1 MSRQQ
6 NTVRRV
12 APHSQKRELGRLL
25 ICVGLLVGSLALT
38 VSLKHRPK
46 PAIPAQ
52 VVATAPET
60 MKPSPEVVAAYS
72 VAADLPKY
80 ISIPTIE
87 TEKVR
92 VFQLGLTKNYS
103 IAAPT
108 NIHDAG
114 WYEESSRPGKPG
126 AMFIY
131 GHVSSLESKGIFYDL
146 YKLKPGDVIRVTRG
160 DDTVFSYAVVS
171 TKKYA
176 AQEVPMDTVLAPVR
190 AGQQGL
196 NLMTC
201 AGHIDAKTGEFSE
214 RLVVYASLTKNER

>member
-1 MSRQQ
+1 MFRKQK
-6 NTVRRV
+6 TARRV
-12 APHSQKRELGRLL
+12 DQHSQKRELGRLL
-25 ICVGLLVGSLALT
+25 ICVGLLMGSLALT
-38 VSLKHRPK
+38 VSLKQHPK
-46 PAIPAQ
+46 PAVPAQ
-52 VVATAPET
+52 VVTTVPEST
-60 MKPSPEVVAAYS
+60 KPSPEVVAAYS
-72 VAADLPKY
+72 VAADLPKF
-80 ISIPTIE
+80 ISIPAIQ
-87 TEKVR
+87 TEKIR
-92 VFQLGLTKNYS
+92 VFRLGLTKNYT

-114 WYEESSRPGKPG
+114 WYEESSRPGKAG

-131 GHVSSLESKGIFYDL
+131 GHVSSLETKGVFYDL

-160 DDTVFSYAVVS
+160 DETVFTYAVVS

-201 AGHIDAKTGEFSE
+201 AGQVDAKTGEFSE

>member
-1 MSRQQ
+1 MM
-6 NTVRRV
+6 
-12 APHSQKRELGRLL
+12 
-25 ICVGLLVGSLALT
+25 GSLALT

-80 ISIPTIE
+80 ISIPAIE

-92 VFQLGLTKNYS
+92 VFQLGLAKNYT

-114 WYEESSRPGKPG
+114 WYEESSRPGKSG

-160 DDTVFSYAVVS
+160 DDTVFSYVVVS